1 MHFCGV
7 FNLQGKEEEIM
18 KWSFNEYLGLILAL
32 ILLYLLAYRSV
43 PEQAQGAFI
52 AALTLIV
59 NYFFRKAKKP

>member
-1 MHFCGV
+1 
-7 FNLQGKEEEIM
+7 M
-18 KWSFNEYLGLILAL
+18 KWSYNEWLGLILAL
-32 ILLYLLAYRSV
+32 ILIYLLAYRSV